1 MPLSPLPVRPPALLS
16 ALFPQLAGGSLG
28 GLLEAL
34 DSMGLRKAVRMLHK
48 TEALEKLQS
57 TGTGSKGLGGDVP
70 AAPPTP
76 HH

>member
-1 MPLSPLPVRPPALLS
+1 MSLSPLPARLPAPLS
-16 ALFPQLAGGSLG
+16 ALSPQLAGGSLG

-57 TGTGSKGLGGDVP
+57 TGTRNGGLGRVP
-70 AAPPTP
+70 AAPP
-76 HH
+76 